1 MSQVFE
7 IFFWQEK
14 TLEYNPRVKQ
24 IGPVVARV
32 LYSLKLKAVPHL
44 YLKQVPLS
52 KLLPVTRHH
61 PILTYSLAQ
70 IMIKCNG
77 E

>member
-52 KLLPVTRHH
+52 KLLPVTRQTSY
-61 PILTYSLAQ
+61 PYP
-70 IMIKCNG
+70 
-77 E
+77 